1 MVEYSLGKGEVADSN
16 SALGP
21 IERNKMK
28 TIFLTGLF
36 LIFFGCSLNKNFVK
50 SVKVYTDVI
59 LPEYKVYINN
69 DTTLREDSKK
79 IRIRTAEKFEG
90 LINDALRESER

>member
-1 MVEYSLGKGEVADSN
+1 M
-16 SALGP
+16 
-21 IERNKMK
+21 RNVVFGLLL
-28 TIFLTGLF
+28 TILS
-36 LIFFGCSLNKNFVK
+36 GCSLNRSFVR

-69 DTTLREDSKK
+69 DSTLREDSKK

-90 LINDALRESER
+90 LINDALRESDK